1 MEGGEWVAAQ
11 EGKHWGKRLN
21 LSSLHD
27 CPRCHCVMRPFSL
40 GSLAL
45 SSFNRSKRIG
55 FICSMFNYCLYIT
68 FVQSHF
74 ISLFYLI
81 YVIDSSFNFQFSA
94 PLFCVGLQKKLQTS
108 NFINKTSILILESSS
123 IDTPGQ
129 KGAVCWLFNRS
140 IACSTL
146 WG

>member
-1 MEGGEWVAAQ
+1 
-11 EGKHWGKRLN
+11 
-21 LSSLHD
+21 
-27 CPRCHCVMRPFSL
+27 
-40 GSLAL
+40 
-45 SSFNRSKRIG
+45 
-55 FICSMFNYCLYIT
+55 MFNYCLYIT

-94 PLFCVGLQKKLQTS
+94 PLFYVGLQKKLQTS

-146 WG
+146 